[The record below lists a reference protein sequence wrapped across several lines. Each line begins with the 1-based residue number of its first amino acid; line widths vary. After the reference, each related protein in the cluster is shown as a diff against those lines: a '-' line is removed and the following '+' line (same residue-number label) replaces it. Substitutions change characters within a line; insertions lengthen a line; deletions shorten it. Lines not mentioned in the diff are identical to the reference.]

1 MAYVGL
7 NPQTQLLNTSTETF
21 SGNAVAYQFTLARA
35 VASASDLDVMIDQTL
50 QRPFADYTAENVSLL
65 FQSPPGSGTNN
76 ITVTY
81 RAGALNSLN
90 LTANAFGAGTVGAP
104 SVYSVAANNT
114 GTVTDMGLLA
124 GINVGNG
131 LYAGLRFD
139 ATLNAWQI
147 SSNVSGAG
155 AGTYANILTTSSTA
169 NAAGSDTQIQFNQSG
184 TFGASGN
191 LTFDYGNNKLTMLGY
206 QVFGNT
212 ATPANVA
219 NAVALY
225 SNITGSGGTGLYFTS
240 ASANDELVSKSKAIV
255 FSIIF

>member
-1 MAYVGL
+1 MTIAVVDRINNKKDPEMSTYK
-7 NPQTQLLNTSTETF
+7 NTS
-21 SGNAVAYQFTLARA
+21 GDLTLTGDNGFA
-35 VASASDLDVMIDQTL
+35 TL
-50 QRPFADYTAENVSLL
+50 TINYANTVFNGSLTYT
-65 FQSPPGSGTNN
+65 G
-76 ITVTY
+76 
-81 RAGALNSLN
+81 N
-90 LTANAFGAGTVGAP
+90 LTTVDDFI
-104 SVYSVAANNT
+104 VVAANNT

-139 ATLNAWQI
+139 ATINAWQV
-147 SSNVSGAG
+147 SSNVSGLG
-155 AGTYANILTTSSTA
+155 VGTYANILTTASAA
-169 NAAGSDTQIQFNQSG
+169 NAAGSNTQIQFNQG
-184 TFGASGN
+184 GVFGASGN

-225 SNITGSGGTGLYFTS
+225 SNVTGSGGTGLYFTS

-255 FSIIF
+255 FAIIF

>member
-1 MAYVGL
+1 MTIAVVDRINNKKDPEMSTYK
-7 NPQTQLLNTSTETF
+7 NTS
-21 SGNAVAYQFTLARA
+21 GDLTLTGDNGFA
-35 VASASDLDVMIDQTL
+35 TL
-50 QRPFADYTAENVSLL
+50 TINYANTVFNGSLTYT
-65 FQSPPGSGTNN
+65 G
-76 ITVTY
+76 
-81 RAGALNSLN
+81 N
-90 LTANAFGAGTVGAP
+90 LTTVDDFI
-104 SVYSVAANNT
+104 VVAANNT

-139 ATLNAWQI
+139 ATLNVWQI
-147 SSNVSGAG
+147 SSNVSGLG
-155 AGTYANILTTSSTA
+155 VGTYANILTTASSA
-169 NAAGSDTQIQFNQSG
+169 NAAGSNTQIQFNQG
-184 TFGASGN
+184 GAFGASGN

-225 SNITGSGGTGLYFTS
+225 SNVTGSGGTGLYFTS

-255 FSIIF
+255 FAIIF